1 MAAPMV
7 FKTSDNRELI
17 DPQFIRIYE
26 DKAIIVHE
34 GGVES
39 LEPTPEVIDFF
50 KIPSAE
56 SSFYQPKV
64 DNSKVSSWLVELK
77 ADEQSKKTAKRTGK
91 PAKVAVVKADN
102 IIKETLK
109 ETLKSNYKAS
119 VLGEK
124 YDPEIFDGNGM
135 SVTGTVTKITQGGS
149 DTEYKI
155 YLDDVAIFTLN
166 SGEKVKSRDSLGNP
180 KQVGNYTVGMETT
193 IRGVCQGTNSNN
205 YIIFSQ

>member
-7 FKTSDNRELI
+7 FKTSDNRELM

-34 GGVES
+34 GGIES

-77 ADEQSKKTAKRTGK
+77 ADEQSKKAAKRTVK

-109 ETLKSNYKAS
+109 SNYQAS

-124 YDPEIFDGNGM
+124 YDPEIFDGKGM
-135 SVTGTVTKITQGGS
+135 SVTGTVTKITQGGP
-149 DTEYKI
+149 DAEFKI
-155 YLDDVAIFTLN
+155 YLDDVAIFSLN
-166 SGEKVKSRDSLGNP
+166 SEEKVKSRDSIGNP

-193 IRGVCQGTNSNN
+193 MRGVCQGTNSNN

>member
-26 DKAIIVHE
+26 DKAIIVHQ
-34 GGVES
+34 GGIES

-77 ADEQSKKTAKRTGK
+77 ADEQSKKTAKRTIK
-91 PAKVAVVKADN
+91 PAKVAVVKAAN

-109 ETLKSNYKAS
+109 SNYQAS

-166 SGEKVKSRDSLGNP
+166 SGEKVKSRDSSGNP
-180 KQVGNYTVGMETT
+180 KQVGNYTLGRETT
-193 IRGVCQGTNSNN
+193 MRGVCQGTDSNN